1 MSYVCI
7 SEGTLIGNSDVDWQ
21 LLEASKSGDLE
32 IVEVTISKTFWHN
45 LTNQC
50 PIVIILMLQ
59 MIDFKWLQ

>member
-1 MSYVCI
+1 MSYVCL

-32 IVEVTISKTFWHN
+32 IVEVTISNTFWHN

-50 PIVIILMLQ
+50 SIVIILMLQ
-59 MIDFKWLQ
+59 MIDFKW